1 MLTAQGAKPRK
12 LAPLIVM
19 SIVMSF
25 VLAAVA
31 VLAILFLTPLRSL
44 ATLRQVDDYP
54 LYVMHLYGSYGFDEY
69 LEEGLQANS
78 ELPSPKHQPS
88 DPWACSVFATL
99 NQDSDL
105 LLGRNFD
112 WFNRP
117 TLLLFTH
124 PPDGYTSV
132 SMVDMSYLGL
142 GTGEPSW
149 SDRIRLLDA
158 PYLPFDGM
166 NEHGLAVGMMAVPQ
180 AQGAQDPQ
188 QATIDSLEA
197 IRLVLDDARS
207 VEEAVAL
214 LGSYNIDWG
223 SGPALH
229 YLVADAGGQ
238 SAVIEFVAGEMVV
251 LPNEEAW
258 QVATNFT
265 MSGHTPKGAKRLC
278 QRYAQAYERLESMG
292 GQLSDAQAMGLL
304 QDVSQNITMWSILYN
319 LTTGDISAVM
329 GRDYDQVHEF
339 QLGMGSR

>member
-1 MLTAQGAKPRK
+1 MQKAQGARPRK
-12 LAPLIVM
+12 LTMLIVM
-19 SIVMSF
+19 SIVMSI
-25 VLAAVA
+25 VLAAIA
-31 VLAILFLTPLRSL
+31 VLAILFVTPLRSL

-69 LEEGLQANS
+69 LEEGQQATS
-78 ELPSPKHQPS
+78 GLPAPEHEHCE
-88 DPWACSVFATL
+88 PWACSVFAAL
-99 NQDSDL
+99 NQDGDL

-117 TLLLFTH
+117 TLLLFAH

-132 SMVDMSYLGL
+132 SMVDMSYLGF

-180 AQGAQDPQ
+180 ARGAQDPQ

-197 IRLVLDDARS
+197 IRLILDSARS

-229 YLVADAGGQ
+229 YLVADASGQ
-238 SAVIEFVAGEMVV
+238 SAVPKA
-251 LPNEEAW
+251 
-258 QVATNFT
+258 AT
-265 MSGHTPKGAKRLC
+265 K
-278 QRYAQAYERLESMG
+278 
-292 GQLSDAQAMGLL
+292 
-304 QDVSQNITMWSILYN
+304 
-319 LTTGDISAVM
+319 
-329 GRDYDQVHEF
+329 
-339 QLGMGSR
+339 